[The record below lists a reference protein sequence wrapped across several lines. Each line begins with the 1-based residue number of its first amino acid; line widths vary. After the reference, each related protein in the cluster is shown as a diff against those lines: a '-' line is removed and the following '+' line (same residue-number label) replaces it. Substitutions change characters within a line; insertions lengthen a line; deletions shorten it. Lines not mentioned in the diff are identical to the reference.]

1 MDEIVWAVNPKHD
14 SLDSLVTYLGGFAQ
28 NFLSTAGIR
37 CRLDE
42 PAHLP
47 VWTLTAET
55 RHNVFLAF
63 KEALHNV
70 VKHARASEVR
80 VSLELL
86 PSSFALT
93 IADNGSGFE
102 LNGFEG
108 LRSDDASLKISAAA
122 GGRRGASMPKPTDG
136 VPASGGDRLAAGN
149 GLLNMRKRL
158 EEIGGGF
165 RLDSAVGEGTRV
177 RLAVKVKK

>member
-1 MDEIVWAVNPKHD
+1 
-14 SLDSLVTYLGGFAQ
+14 
-28 NFLSTAGIR
+28 
-37 CRLDE
+37 
-42 PAHLP
+42 
-47 VWTLTAET
+47 LTAET

-93 IADNGSGFE
+93 IADNGLGFE
-102 LNGFEG
+102 LNGFQD

-122 GGRRGASMPKPTDG
+122 ASDRGASTPKPIDEA
-136 VPASGGDRLAAGN
+136 PASGRDRVAAGN

-158 EEIGGGF
+158 EEIGGAF
-165 RLDSAVGEGTRV
+165 RLDSAVDEGTRV
-177 RLAVKVKK
+177 RLVINVKR